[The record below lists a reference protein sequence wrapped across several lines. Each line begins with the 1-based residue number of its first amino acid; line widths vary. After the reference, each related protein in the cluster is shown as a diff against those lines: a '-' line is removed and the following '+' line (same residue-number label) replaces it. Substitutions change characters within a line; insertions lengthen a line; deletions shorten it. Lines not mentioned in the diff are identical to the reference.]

1 MAIAIIK
8 TIKHVAWVVLL
19 GLPMFAY
26 ANQYLSVQDFLANN
40 FSTEPAVEKFWLN
53 KTHQAKAQKILGHR
67 VNTMRL
73 RYWVKDNKSA
83 WIIDEIGKE
92 KPITTGIVIS
102 EQGGEA
108 KIESVEILAFRESRG
123 WEVRYP
129 FFTEQFFGAMLTD
142 NDSLDRRIDGITGA
156 TMSVRSV
163 TKSSEWALYLHSQLN
178 LPNKVLAGG

>member
-8 TIKHVAWVVLL
+8 MIKHVAWVVLL

-26 ANQYLSVQDFLANN
+26 ANQYLSVQDFLAKN
-40 FSTEPAVEKFWLN
+40 FSAEPAVEKFWLN
-53 KTHQAKAQKILGHR
+53 KTHQAKAREILGHR
-67 VNTMRL
+67 VDTIRL

-102 EQGGEA
+102 EQSGQA

-163 TKSSEWALYLHSQLN
+163 TKSSEWALYLHAQLN